1 MLKRFIDEG
10 IAMNTVNWD
19 SSIMANKNGDIASY
33 IIGGWWGGTI
43 KDQMPEMKGKWKIMP
58 MPAFTANGLRAS
70 SLGGSDL
77 SITAT
82 DPIKQAAA
90 IEFIKQTLMN
100 VDNQIIMYE
109 KYGLFPSYLPAYD
122 DPRFLKSDDYFG
134 DDYNSILANITK
146 EIPQVIY
153 TTKDYAEIRNVSM
166 SSYEEVLNNNA
177 DIKKTLDNAASQI
190 NSATGRTIAK

>member
-1 MLKRFIDEG
+1 
-10 IAMNTVNWD
+10 
-19 SSIMANKNGDIASY
+19 
-33 IIGGWWGGTI
+33 
-43 KDQMPEMKGKWKIMP
+43 
-58 MPAFTANGLRAS
+58 
-70 SLGGSDL
+70 
-77 SITAT
+77 
-82 DPIKQAAA
+82 
-90 IEFIKQTLMN
+90 MN

-122 DPRFLKSDDYFG
+122 DLRFLKSDDYFG